1 MSATAKLADIE
12 LKYLPSS
19 FKARP
24 KFKGVLTMSLNI
36 SNRYDDII
44 NRPRPET
51 KHPHMN
57 TADRAKIF
65 SPFAALKGHTEAI
78 QRKEIHRTNRIDLS
92 DEMISALNEKLA
104 LLKKGQSVTVTYFS
118 CEPGPDGSGDFAEGL
133 YLTHSGTV
141 QKIDTLLRTIEI
153 DNYRI
158 NFDDIIDITC
168 SEHSDRT

>member
-1 MSATAKLADIE
+1 
-12 LKYLPSS
+12 
-19 FKARP
+19 
-24 KFKGVLTMSLNI
+24 MSLNI

-92 DEMISALNEKLA
+92 DEMASALNEKLA
-104 LLKKGQSVTVTYFS
+104 LLEKGQSITVTYFFS
-118 CEPGPDGSGDFAEGL
+118 DPGPDGSGGFAEGL
-133 YLTHSGTV
+133 
-141 QKIDTLLRTIEI
+141 
-153 DNYRI
+153 
-158 NFDDIIDITC
+158 
-168 SEHSDRT
+168 